1 MRNITKILLESL
13 NSLKESDYDS
23 NKKVTKVEVSILP
36 TIKFLWAEGNQ
47 EHVRALFGS
56 DEEHDM
62 DFSKFQNAVYVLDQ
76 EVSER
81 NGGYDKVKYIANI
94 HVKFTY
100 EDGSI
105 EEEDTTYTGRVDC
118 GDGYKYVTVSKN
130 MKRTIQEDYKDA
142 EVIIRESTDTKLD
155 ESDNGITLNDIANK
169 AHKLGYEVLDDTRD
183 DEGLTILVYKPESTE
198 SDNFDDFNNRKLYS
212 YLSSI
217 PNVRYQIDND
227 DQSCLAIWL
236 KESENLDKSDDV
248 KTIEE
253 TEDYKLLKVRLVSD
267 ENMSQECIEY
277 IDSKGKNLGTVSYTI
292 YKNGEYHIYTIEV
305 RDDQRR
311 KGIATILMKALQ
323 REVGDNDI
331 YFDTLTPY
339 GKALL
344 DKISDYDVYEKGKLK
359 ANKYKGRI
367 KEEI

>member
-1 MRNITKILLESL
+1 MRNITKTLLESL
-13 NSLKESDYDS
+13 NNLKESDYDS
-23 NKKVTKVEVSILP
+23 NTKVTKVEVSILR

-56 DEEHDM
+56 AEEHDM

-142 EVIIRESTDTKLD
+142 EVIIRE
-155 ESDNGITLNDIANK
+155 
-169 AHKLGYEVLDDTRD
+169 DDTA
-183 DEGLTILVYKPESTE
+183 E
-198 SDNFDDFNNRKLYS
+198 
-212 YLSSI
+212 
-217 PNVRYQIDND
+217 
-227 DQSCLAIWL
+227 L
-236 KESENLDKSDDV
+236 KESEEFDDV

-277 IDSKGKNLGTVSYTI
+277 IDNKGK
-292 YKNGEYHIYTIEV
+292 
-305 RDDQRR
+305 
-311 KGIATILMKALQ
+311 
-323 REVGDNDI
+323 
-331 YFDTLTPY
+331 
-339 GKALL
+339 
-344 DKISDYDVYEKGKLK
+344 
-359 ANKYKGRI
+359 I